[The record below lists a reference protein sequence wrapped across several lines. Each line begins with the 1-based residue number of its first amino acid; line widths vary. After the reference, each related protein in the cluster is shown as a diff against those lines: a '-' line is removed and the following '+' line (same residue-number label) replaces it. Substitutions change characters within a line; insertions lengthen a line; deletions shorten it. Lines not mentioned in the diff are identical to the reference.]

1 MHVGEICTRSV
12 VTCAPDLK
20 VFELAQL
27 MRGQHVTDVIVVES
41 RGTNSMPLGIV
52 TFRDLVVRVLAAR
65 LDPEASCARDVMS
78 DHLETVLDSELIY
91 DAIWR
96 MRSKR
101 VRRLPVVDTQGALRG
116 VLTVDDVAEFLASE
130 LVEVAR
136 VSPGRSALERQVSE
150 PSLR

>member
-12 VTCAPDLK
+12 VTCEANLK

-27 MRGQHVTDVIVVES
+27 MRGQHVTDVIVVEP
-41 RGTNSMPLGIV
+41 RGTCSMPLGIV
-52 TFRDLVVRVLAAR
+52 TFRDMVVRVLAAR
-65 LDPEASCARDVMS
+65 LDPETSCARDVMS

-91 DAIWR
+91 DAIWH

-101 VRRLPVVDTQGALRG
+101 VRRLPVVDTQGTLRG

-136 VSPGRSALERQVSE
+136 VSPGRPALEHQVSE
-150 PSLR
+150 VSPR